1 MNDVWYINMRMIN
14 RHTLCVLTFVST
26 SFPLQAS
33 ESDFQQYW
41 YVGGGVGIGD
51 YGDVKNKDAYDSA
64 TTRFAGDAHLGFAI
78 NKYLSS
84 ELSYQYLGSAYAKYP
99 QGEIDGEFQQL
110 VLSAK
115 VGYPLDSAFYPYAR
129 VGGAAWFGE
138 SRGLREA
145 DEQGFAPVI
154 GAGIEYAFSSSL
166 VARLD
171 YQYTDSLGDESVGYT
186 NHHLMTIGF
195 DWRFGFIQE
204 QTESVAVMPMPIE
217 EVEIKE
223 TKTFVYSEQKN
234 HHLFAFDS
242 SQLINTAAFSD
253 VLAFLKQHPEGSVVI
268 EGHTDNVGSEEY
280 NQRLSEERANAV
292 KSFFISSG
300 INQTR
305 ITTSGKGEKE
315 PVASNNIPEGRAM
328 NRRIEMTIPE
338 VVISAR
344 NAASE

>member
-1 MNDVWYINMRMIN
+1 MRMTN
-14 RHTLCVLTFVST
+14 RHILCVLTFVST

-33 ESDFQQYW
+33 ESDSQQYW

-115 VGYPLDSAFYPYAR
+115 VGYPLDIAFYPYAR

-171 YQYTDSLGDESVGYT
+171 YQYTDSLGDENVGYT
-186 NHHLMTIGF
+186 NHHLLTVGF
-195 DWRFGFIQE
+195 DWRFGFIKE
-204 QTESVAVMPMPIE
+204 QTEAVVVMPIE
-217 EVEIKE
+217 EIEIKE
-223 TKTFVYSEQKN
+223 TKTFVYSEQKQN
-234 HHLFAFDS
+234 HLFAFDS
-242 SQLINTAAFSD
+242 SRLNNTAAFSD
-253 VLAFLKQHPEGSVVI
+253 VLEFLEQHPEVSIVI
-268 EGHTDNVGSEEY
+268 EGHTDNVGSEHY
-280 NQRLSEERANAV
+280 NQQLSEDRANAV
-292 KSFFISSG
+292 KDYLVSEG
-300 INQTR
+300 IIETR
-305 ITTSGKGEKE
+305 ISTLGRGEE
-315 PVASNNIPEGRAM
+315 SPVANNDTSDGRAM
-328 NRRIEMTIPE
+328 NRRIEITIPD
-338 VVISAR
+338 VVVSTETER
-344 NAASE
+344 